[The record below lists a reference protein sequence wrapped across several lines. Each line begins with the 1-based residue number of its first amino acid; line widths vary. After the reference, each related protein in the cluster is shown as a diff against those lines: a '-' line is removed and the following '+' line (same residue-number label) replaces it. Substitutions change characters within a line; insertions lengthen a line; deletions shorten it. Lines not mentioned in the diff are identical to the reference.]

1 MSRARFA
8 TALALVVQAGTVAAG
23 ETVRL
28 EGELAGEPALVE
40 VAGLDGAAA
49 DTAARAGWIALAQAD
64 GELRALERAFEEAA
78 GGVVAPGDERFALL
92 ERADRFCR
100 WSDGVVGALGGKL
113 FRLWGM
119 RFPAPG
125 RPAPAVLAGAVDS
138 ARCERLAL
146 DRAARLAR
154 VAAGTEV
161 DLMPFELGWAVDRA
175 VAALATA
182 GATNVRVRL
191 GGVERGTG
199 PGPDGKGWRVTPPRL
214 PGAAAPL
221 DPFYLRDRASA
232 LLVANDRPIDLGG
245 DAAPR
250 FLDLRRGR
258 SSAGVLAVVVVTEVA
273 ADAQALGWAMFALG
287 AGAGQQRLGNL
298 RPEPSVLWALGS
310 GEGEPLLAVTHW
322 SAVPKR

>member
-1 MSRARFA
+1 VRLA
-8 TALALVVQAGTVAAG
+8 ALALSLAAFAPAGFAA
-23 ETVRL
+23 ELVRL
-28 EGELAGEPALVE
+28 EGELAGEPALIE
-40 VAGLDGAAA
+40 VAGLEPAAA
-49 DTAARAGWIALAQAD
+49 DGALRAGWIALAQAD

-78 GGVVAPGDERFALL
+78 GGQVAPGDERFALL
-92 ERADRFCR
+92 DRADGFCR

-125 RPAPAVLAGAVDS
+125 RPAPDVLAAAVES
-138 ARCERLAL
+138 SRCERMAL

-154 VAAGTEV
+154 VAPGTEV
-161 DLMPFELGWAVDRA
+161 DLMPFELGWAVDRS
-175 VAALATA
+175 VAALAAA

-191 GGVERGTG
+191 GGVERGRG
-199 PGPDGKGWRVTPPRL
+199 AGPDGRGWQVTLPRL

-221 DPFYLRDRASA
+221 DPFYLRDRAAA
-232 LLVANDRPIDLGG
+232 LVLASDRPIDLAG

-258 SSAGVLAVVVVTEVA
+258 SSAGVLAVVAVTEVA

-298 RPEPSVLWALGS
+298 RPQPSVLWALGS
-310 GEGEPLLAVTHW
+310 GEGEPLLAVVRW

>member
-1 MSRARFA
+1 VRLAPVAFA
-8 TALALVVQAGTVAAG
+8 LGTLASAALAAEV
-23 ETVRL
+23 VRL
-28 EGELAGEPALVE
+28 EGELAGERALIE
-40 VAGLDGAAA
+40 VAGLEPGAADA
-49 DTAARAGWIALAQAD
+49 AARAGWIALAQAD

-78 GGVVAPGDERFALL
+78 GGSVAPGDERFALL

-100 WSDGVVGALGGKL
+100 WSDGVVSALGGKL

-125 RPAPAVLAGAVDS
+125 RPAPDVLAGAVES
-138 ARCERLAL
+138 TRCDRLAL

-175 VAALATA
+175 VTALASA
-182 GATNVRVRL
+182 GAANVRVAL

-199 PGPDGKGWRVTPPRL
+199 AGPDGRGWRVTPPRL

-221 DPFYLRDRASA
+221 DSVYLRDRATA
-232 LLVANDRPIDLGG
+232 VVVAYDRPIDLGG
-245 DAAPR
+245 DPAPR
-250 FLDLRRGR
+250 FLDLRKGR
-258 SSAGVLAVVVVTEVA
+258 SSTGVLAVVVVTEVA
-273 ADAQALGWAMFALG
+273 ADAQALGWAMFAIG
-287 AGAGQQRLGNL
+287 AGTGQQRLGNL

-310 GEGEPLLAVTHW
+310 GEGEPLLAVTRW

>member
-1 MSRARFA
+1 VRFA
-8 TALALVVQAGTVAAG
+8 PLALALAALAPAGLAA
-23 ETVRL
+23 EVVRL

-40 VAGLDGAAA
+40 VADLEPGAA

-78 GGVVAPGDERFALL
+78 GGPVAPGDERFALL

-100 WSDGVVGALGGKL
+100 WSDGVIGALGGKL

-125 RPAPAVLAGAVDS
+125 RPAPDVLAGAVES
-138 ARCERLAL
+138 ARCNRLTL
-146 DRAARLAR
+146 DRAERLAR
-154 VAAGTEV
+154 VAPGTEV

-175 VAALATA
+175 VAALEAA

-191 GGVERGTG
+191 GGVERGRG
-199 PGPDGKGWRVTPPRL
+199 AGPDGKGWRVVPPRL
-214 PGAAAPL
+214 PGAAGPL
-221 DPFYLRDRASA
+221 DPFYLRDRSSA
-232 LLVANDRPIDLGG
+232 LLVAYDRPIDLGG
-245 DAAPR
+245 DASPR

-273 ADAQALGWAMFALG
+273 ADAQALAWAMFALG
-287 AGAGQQRLGNL
+287 AGAGQQRLGSL
-298 RPEPSVLWALGS
+298 RPEPSVLWALGR